1 MITMEN
7 VEKDLRERLARVGRQ
22 IFAEGLT
29 HGASGNISAR
39 VPGTNRCIIKPSGY
53 SFGDLEPQHFIVVDI
68 DTRKV
73 LEGKEKPSIETPF
86 HTRLYKQWPEAGGV
100 VHVHPH
106 YSTILSIIGQEII
119 PMGIEITEAPA
130 LAKGIPVAKFAPPG
144 TDELADNLVEAMTE
158 HVAALMPHHGITTIG
173 KTIEEAAKNA
183 SIVEF
188 LAKMHYEVMLVG
200 KPHPLRDDV
209 IKGLVERAKQK
220 GLLI

>member
-1 MITMEN
+1 MDP
-7 VEKDLRERLARVGRQ
+7 VESDLRERLANVGRK

-39 VPGTNRCIIKPSGY
+39 IPGTNKCVIKPTGY
-53 SFGDLEPQHFIVVDI
+53 SFGDLEPRHFIVVDI

-73 LEGKEKPSIETPF
+73 IEGTEKPSIETPF
-86 HTRLYKQWPEAGGV
+86 HTKLYKQWPDAGGV

-106 YSTILSIIGQEII
+106 YSTILSIIEESII

-130 LAKGIPVAKFAPPG
+130 LAKGIPIAKFAPPG
-144 TDELADNLVEAMTE
+144 TDELADNLVEAMRE

-173 KTIEEAAKNA
+173 KTIEEAATNA
-183 SIVEF
+183 RLVEF
-188 LAKMHYEVMLVG
+188 LAKLHYEVMLVG
-200 KPHPLRDDV
+200 KPRPLREDV
-209 IKGLVERAKQK
+209 LKGLIIRAKQK